1 MILIFE
7 INISLFLST
16 IDDYAGPPILRPLE
30 SGQKVLP
37 EAPPR
42 IDPLL
47 LIGQLNRY
55 CGQINEHVDGSMQR
69 LLLSSQVDSSA
80 TPAAN

>member
-1 MILIFE
+1 MNADRF
-7 INISLFLST
+7 SLST
-16 IDDYAGPPILRPLE
+16 IDDYARPPILRPLE

-69 LLLSSQVDSSA
+69 LLLASQVDSSA
-80 TPAAN
+80 AN